1 MLQTIFGILM
11 LLMIAG
17 NCQVLADTAPIP
29 NMTGNWTGTSV
40 GHERTGGF
48 TGASEWL
55 FHLII
60 TDQKS
65 RVFNGTLVLQ
75 KKDDKQI
82 RIPIGISGAIESD
95 MQTFYLT
102 EEGGG
107 YAKGRIIDPDTLE
120 YIYMVGGEN
129 ASIAIDTFTRD
140 T

>member
-1 MLQTIFGILM
+1 MLM
-11 LLMIAG
+11 MIAG
-17 NCQVLADTAPIP
+17 NCQVLAVTAPVP
-29 NMTGNWTGTSV
+29 NMVGTWTGTSV

-65 RVFNGTLVLQ
+65 RVFNGTLILL
-75 KKDDKQI
+75 KKDDQQI
-82 RIPIGISGAIESD
+82 RIPMSISGAIGPD

-102 EEGGG
+102 EHTGGF
-107 YAKGRIIDPDTLE
+107 AKGRIIDPDSLE
-120 YIYMVGGEN
+120 YIYMIGGEN